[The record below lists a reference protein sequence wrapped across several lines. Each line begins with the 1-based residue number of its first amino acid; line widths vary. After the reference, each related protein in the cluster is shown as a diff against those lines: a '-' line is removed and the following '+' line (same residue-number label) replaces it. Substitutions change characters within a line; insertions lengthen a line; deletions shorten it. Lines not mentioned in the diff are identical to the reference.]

1 MNCLELA
8 GMKTFRGGKCV
19 LDIYSFEVKEGE
31 LVSIIG
37 PNGAGKSSLLQVIN
51 GLLPFQEGTIKLF
64 GTDFKSVNMVDL
76 RRRCAMVFQE
86 TLFVMDSVYH
96 NVAMPLRF
104 RGFKEHVIKERVK
117 SALET
122 FKCAH
127 LSKRLA
133 PHLSGGESQRV
144 CLARAFV
151 SEPEIL
157 LLDEPF
163 AALDPATRNKLLQEL
178 KEAALSRGMTVILIS
193 HSLDEVLRFAER
205 TIVME
210 QGNIVQDDLPEVI
223 MRRPASMSIAQ
234 LVGMDNI
241 LPCKIDAGLTDSRVV
256 LSDGTSF
263 PWEGSNKAASYCC
276 LPGDVFFLLEEY
288 KQTELNL
295 IPISIRVTQ
304 IIPGIGVYQINGDT
318 KGFSLCIR
326 LPKEKAALLHVGMDI
341 KVAFDP
347 ASAHII

>member
-19 LDIYSFEVKEGE
+19 LDIPSFQVKEGG

-51 GLLPFQEGTIKLF
+51 GLLPFQEGTVKFF
-64 GTDFKSVNMVDL
+64 GTDFNSANMVEL

-96 NVAMPLRF
+96 NVALPLRF
-104 RGFKEHVIKERVK
+104 RGLKEHVIKDRVK
-117 SALET
+117 SALEI

-151 SEPEIL
+151 SHPEIL

-163 AALDPATRNKLLQEL
+163 AALDPATRNNLLQEL
-178 KEAALSRGMTVILIS
+178 KEAAQARGMTVILVS
-193 HSLDEVLRFAER
+193 HSLEEVLRFAER
-205 TIVME
+205 TVVME

-223 MRRPASMSIAQ
+223 MRCPASKSIAQ
-234 LVGMDNI
+234 LVGMDNV
-241 LPCKIDAGLTDSRVV
+241 LPCRIEMGSTGSRVI
-256 LSDGTSF
+256 LSEETSF
-263 PWEGSNKAASYCC
+263 PWKGSNKAASYCC
-276 LPGDVFFLLEEY
+276 LPGDVFFLPEEC
-288 KQTELNL
+288 KQKELNL
-295 IPISIRVTQ
+295 IPIPMRVTQ
-304 IIPGIGVYQINGDT
+304 IFPGIGVYQVNGDA
-318 KGFSLCIR
+318 KDYSLCIR
-326 LPKEKAALLHVGMDI
+326 LTKDKASLLHVGMDLQ
-341 KVAFDP
+341 VAFDP
-347 ASAHII
+347 SLVHII